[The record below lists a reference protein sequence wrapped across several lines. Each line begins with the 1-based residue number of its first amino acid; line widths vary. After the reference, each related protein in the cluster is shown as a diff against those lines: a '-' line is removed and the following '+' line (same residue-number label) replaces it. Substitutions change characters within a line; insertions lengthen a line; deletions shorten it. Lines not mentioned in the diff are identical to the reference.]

1 MIEQLQQFIKDPVK
15 VTRLTIACFFV
26 FVFFSGYFLYKLP
39 DDLVYKGGMIDSGR
53 ATGIYV
59 KLSVM
64 IGLAFAFCFA
74 AIRYLQLSKR
84 ETIVY
89 LDKKIEDSS
98 SHGSRAGTSQG
109 QGTFKASLFR
119 EAINKVKTKEEKW
132 QQGLNQLCDQL
143 NAGQGALYILSTK
156 GDKKH
161 LDLKSGFALVLA
173 EGENVPSFELGE
185 GLIGQVA
192 ASGKSLYLDEL
203 PEGYAARIESGL
215 GAALPK
221 FLFIF
226 PLTKDNEITG
236 AVEVALFVALSEV
249 ERKQAAEAGSILA
262 EIS

>member
-1 MIEQLQQFIKDPVK
+1 MIEQIQQFIKDPAK
-15 VTRLTIACFFV
+15 VTRLAIVCFFLAV
-26 FVFFSGYFLYKLP
+26 LLTTYFLFTLP
-39 DDLVYKGGMIDSGR
+39 NDLVYQGGMIDSGR
-53 ATGIYV
+53 ATGVYV
-59 KLSVM
+59 KLFVV

-74 AIRYLQLSKR
+74 SIRYLQLSKK

-98 SHGSRAGTSQG
+98 QGSRGATSQG
-109 QGTFKASLFR
+109 LSTFNANSLR
-119 EAINKVKTKEEKW
+119 DAINKVKAKEEKW

-143 NAGQGALYILSTK
+143 NAGQGALYSISTK
-156 GDKKH
+156 GDKKNI
-161 LDLKSGFALVLA
+161 DLKSGFALVLA
-173 EGENVPSFELGE
+173 EDEKAPSFELGE
-185 GLIGQVA
+185 GLIGQIA

-226 PLTKDNEITG
+226 PVKKGNEITG
-236 AVEVALFVALSEV
+236 VVEVALFAALSEAD
-249 ERKQAAEAGSILA
+249 RNQALEAGSILA

>member
-1 MIEQLQQFIKDPVK
+1 MIEQIQEFIKDSAK
-15 VTRLTIACFFV
+15 VTRLAMVCFFLAV
-26 FVFFSGYFLYKLP
+26 LLTTYFLFTLKS
-39 DDLVYKGGMIDSGR
+39 DLVYQGGMIDSGR
-53 ATGIYV
+53 ATAVFVRLFI
-59 KLSVM
+59 M
-64 IGLAFAFCFA
+64 IGLAFAFCYA
-74 AIRYLQLSKR
+74 TIHYLQLSKK

-98 SHGSRAGTSQG
+98 SQGARAGTSQG

-119 EAINKVKTKEEKW
+119 EAINKVKTKDEKW

-143 NAGQGALYILSTK
+143 NAGQGALYIISTK
-156 GDKKH
+156 GDKKN
-161 LDLKSGFALVLA
+161 LDLKSSFALVLA
-173 EGENVPSFELGE
+173 EGEKAPSFELGE

-215 GAALPK
+215 GASLPK

-226 PLTKDNEITG
+226 PLMKDNEITG
-236 AVEVALFVALSEV
+236 AVEVALFSALSEA